1 MAFEYSKKFQ
11 SELNNLLSKRES
23 SPYHS
28 LYIQAHLGGEN
39 SREVVFEKF
48 LIPEIKYH
56 CPNLKNKSILD
67 LGAGTGST
75 TLVLAKH
82 FGHIDAFDTDQK
94 ALVLCKLR
102 LKENGFGEKVTTLK
116 TTDLGSINQKYD
128 FILMNAVVE
137 HIPLSEK
144 DLRRKVIRQAFSLLK
159 PGGYLYI
166 NDTPNRIFPLDRHTT
181 NKWLIPWTRPGN
193 RWAFSQA
200 KKMGLYSQNENKSIK
215 LEEDGAWGATYL
227 ELRNYFKG
235 LNYKVL
241 NLEKRHDRFLAYSS
255 RSSKKRQCFE
265 TLLYYTFVKTF
276 RLPLTTFWP
285 SINNL
290 VIQKIID

>member
-1 MAFEYSKKFQ
+1 MTFEYSKKFQ
-11 SELNNLLSKRES
+11 SELNHLLSKTKN
-23 SPYHS
+23 SPYYS
-28 LYIQAHLGGEN
+28 LYTQAHLGGEN
-39 SREVVFEKF
+39 SREAVFEKH

-94 ALVLCKLR
+94 ALLLCNLR
-102 LKENGFGEKVTTLK
+102 LKENGLGEKVTIFK
-116 TTDLGSINQKYD
+116 TTNLSSINKKYD
-128 FILMNAVVE
+128 FILMNAVIE
-137 HIPLSEK
+137 HIPLSKK

-166 NDTPNRIFPLDRHTT
+166 NDTPNRLFPLDRHTT
-181 NKWLIPWTRPGN
+181 NKWFIPWTRPGN
-193 RWAFSQA
+193 RWAFNQA
-200 KKMGLYSQNENKSIK
+200 KNMGLYPQSQHKSIK

-227 ELRNYFKG
+227 ELKKYLKAF
-235 LNYKVL
+235 NYKVL
-241 NLEKRHDRFLAYSS
+241 NLEKNHDRYLAYSS
-255 RSSKKRQCFE
+255 RSSKKRRCFE
-265 TLLYYTFVKTF
+265 TLLYYTFVKIF
-276 RLPLTTFWP
+276 KLPLTTFWP

-290 VIQKIID
+290 IIKKITD